1 MEKTNMMSDVLVKY
15 MNNPLEDYYICYFD
29 ILGYRAYFDN
39 SESSKHN
46 KFLASMIIAT
56 NSIESVIRNTKT
68 PIKINC
74 KTYSDNFLLYAPKH
88 STNELEMLQLFANIM
103 KKVQVRLL
111 MEEGLLVRGG
121 ITIGEFYADDS
132 IVFGEGLIRAVELEE
147 KTAIMPR
154 IIVDKDRF
162 NIDISALESKQCL
175 IEDTDGQYFVN
186 YFYNGALQLIRGKS
200 IRLINQNC
208 KYHPTVKDTSKIT
221 HTERIISKYIW
232 LLTKFNS
239 QCKKL
244 KLHDELI
251 EYELKINERLSKIEI
266 SANPFNSKEF

>member
-1 MEKTNMMSDVLVKY
+1 MMSDVLVKY

-46 KFLASMIIAT
+46 KFLASMIVAT

-88 STNELEMLQLFANIM
+88 STNELEILQLFASIM
-103 KKVQVRLL
+103 QKVQVRLL

-121 ITIGEFYADDS
+121 MTIGEFYADDS

-154 IIVDKDRF
+154 IILDKDKF
-162 NIDISALESKQCL
+162 SIDISALESKQYL

-186 YFYNGALQLIRGKS
+186 YFYYEALQLIRGKC

-208 KYHPTVKDTSKIT
+208 KYHPTVKDPLKIA
-221 HTERIISKYIW
+221 HTEQIISKYIW

-239 QCKKL
+239 QCQEL
-244 KLHDELI
+244 KLPDELI

-266 SANPFNSKEF
+266 SAKSLIS